1 MYTYY
6 IASEGKIERDG
17 NTLAFIGIDSKRHI
31 PGKNISDIVISAKV
45 SLSSWA
51 IDYLAKSSII
61 VHILGEDGRYLS
73 SIFPHMSNQV
83 GLNVILQASS
93 YLNMKKRVEIASEI
107 VQGIRYNILR
117 NLRYYSDKIDLDSE
131 IETIS
136 STKIIGETVEELLGF
151 EGSIWKTYYSAFPKF
166 LRNVKE
172 FKRTFHPPGDNINA
186 MISYGNALLYSSS
199 LSAIYQS
206 GLNPSISFVHEP
218 SDRSFSLA
226 LDLADIFKPV
236 IVERIVANL
245 VNNQIMKE
253 TDFQTR
259 DGGVYLTD
267 GGRRKFTEYY
277 RDKIQTTTKSNTSNR
292 TITYQGHLLQEC
304 HNLLSHLKG
313 EKRYKSFRSQD

>member
-1 MYTYY
+1 
-6 IASEGKIERDG
+6 
-17 NTLAFIGIDSKRHI
+17 
-31 PGKNISDIVISAKV
+31 
-45 SLSSWA
+45 
-51 IDYLAKSSII
+51 
-61 VHILGEDGRYLS
+61 
-73 SIFPHMSNQV
+73 
-83 GLNVILQASS
+83 
-93 YLNMKKRVEIASEI
+93 
-107 VQGIRYNILR
+107 
-117 NLRYYSDKIDLDSE
+117 
-131 IETIS
+131 
-136 STKIIGETVEELLGF
+136 
-151 EGSIWKTYYSAFPKF
+151 
-166 LRNVKE
+166 
-172 FKRTFHPPGDNINA
+172 
-186 MISYGNALLYSSS
+186 